1 MEVKKFIINISSNNL
16 IYKIYKIIILITI
29 ILYLFINSNNLY
41 NNYFKLNNLYENSLK
56 KKINIGIFA
65 NSLKNG
71 GAERSTSLICYYFN
85 KVEIFKL
92 FVFTLENKQNNE
104 FYLDDNIERLIVKH
118 NFPELINQTK
128 IDILL
133 YQLYDYSQIY
143 ELSKIKNLKLVLIN
157 RSCFLHWINY
167 NSYNI
172 FKTYYKIYKNSD
184 YTISL
189 IPFENDYL
197 FRKWGINSILISN
210 FMTYESNDITPSD
223 LSSNTIL
230 MIGRGDDRTKR
241 FDLGIKTMKYI
252 VSEIP
257 QSEMKIISSLYKADF
272 LLKLT
277 KELNLEN
284 FVKFVGYTSN
294 PSTYYKNASIHLFP
308 TLAEAFPNIL
318 SETKIYGIP
327 NILVGLDYVACSY
340 GGTVIIYDDSP
351 LSIAEAAIK
360 ILKNKK
366 YKKKLGRAAI
376 NSMKKY
382 KNYLI
387 LKRWIKI
394 ILSIYRGY
402 EDYQKLRSEDK
413 KISDKDAIKLIQN
426 QLNLL
431 KQRNQHFNNIT
442 LNDIINFNFIQN
454 LK

>member
-1 MEVKKFIINISSNNL
+1 M
-16 IYKIYKIIILITI
+16 
-29 ILYLFINSNNLY
+29 
-41 NNYFKLNNLYENSLK
+41 
-56 KKINIGIFA
+56 
-65 NSLKNG
+65 
-71 GAERSTSLICYYFN
+71 
-85 KVEIFKL
+85 
-92 FVFTLENKQNNE
+92 
-104 FYLDDNIERLIVKH
+104 
-118 NFPELINQTK
+118 
-128 IDILL
+128 
-133 YQLYDYSQIY
+133 
-143 ELSKIKNLKLVLIN
+143 VLIN

-241 FDLGIKTMKYI
+241 FDLGIKAMKHI

-257 QSEMKIISSLYKADF
+257 QSEMKMISSLNKADF

-277 KELNLEN
+277 KELNWEN

-294 PSTYYKNASIHLFP
+294 PSIYYKNASIHLSP

-366 YKKKLGRAAI
+366 KKKKLGRAAI

-394 ILSIYRGY
+394 ILSIYKCH
-402 EDYQKLRSEDK
+402 EDYQKLRNEDK

-431 KQRNQHFNNIT
+431 KQRNQHFSKIT